1 LEVIVRRITSLF
13 ISLTVVAAGLV
24 FSSQGA
30 NAAPGD
36 LTTTTG
42 TAVAPA
48 AIAAAT
54 PTKIVRLASE
64 NAFLAVG
71 RDVSTSGSKFH
82 LWKIKGDLTIDSTF
96 GAVDLGNDFAYP
108 TPAESVSP
116 YAFHS
121 IGAFV
126 VNERLGKYAISFS
139 RTVKGTA
146 SSDAQVMSIAV
157 GSLSTGAVEAKSV
170 FLSFGQGGSATAASY
185 SAYSTNEFANDQC
198 AAGTGAT
205 VNGAP
210 LSFASASG
218 STLQF
223 RPDGSLFIAL
233 NCDYSN
239 FAQLSPSATGILKTA
254 TSQLYV
260 GLKKSGS
267 TLVIDTSFGTS
278 GRTVIADGAST
289 CPAFLSSIQTVDIGV
304 TSATSTQPYFVHVL
318 SERAKSTT
326 LPATYQMMNL
336 SFVTGF
342 SGCDNSFSS
351 FTTYANSLIPITAS
365 GTPLTAQSLGTAP
378 NPLISRW
385 VIDSSGRWNTLL
397 SVSTGGGM
405 GMTTTY
411 SAVRLANGVLDT
423 SLGAN
428 GQKTLSN
435 LPSSVSVGGTSV
447 GMSYSISGVANTA
460 TDSYFVGFASVS
472 GGGSCSSST
481 TVTQSSYAYQ
491 LSFDTGLITSYGTN
505 GLSAPGTFSR
515 VEKGFCPGGGN
526 AASSYVDSIGRPGYV
541 VNLAA
546 LGSQAAGLV
555 QFRWDAATGV
565 TGGGDGAS
573 AVNTAPTTTTV
584 APTTTTTVAPT
595 TTIAPTTTTVAPK
608 TTTTTVAPTTTTVA
622 QNTTTTTVAS
632 TTTLPRVAAAAPVT
646 QNRIDTVVY
655 AKKLPAAVQTNTAL
669 QVLSATDAKNLD
681 IRTVTPKVCVGLTT
695 SVLLVNSGRCSVQI
709 IDQDTKAV
717 VRSMITTVKASD
729 VRVGSVPTVASP
741 VMFAQASAVLNAAGL
756 AQVQKIAKAAKNASR
771 VVVIGHAASLTN
783 IAQFRFAISRERA
796 ATVKAALIK
805 AGVTATI
812 EIVAQSDN
820 QPVKTAKTASAQ
832 GNNRRADVYIFG

>member
-1 LEVIVRRITSLF
+1 VRRITSLF

-210 LSFASASG
+210 LSLATASG

-223 RPDGSLFIAL
+223 RPDGSLFIGL
-233 NCDYSN
+233 NCEYSN

-254 TSQLYV
+254 TAQLYV
-260 GLKKSGS
+260 GLKASGS
-267 TLVIDTSFGTS
+267 TIVLDTSFGTA
-278 GRTVIADGAST
+278 GRTVIADGTSS
-289 CPAFLSSIQTVDIGV
+289 CPFYLTSIQTVDSGI
-304 TSATSTQPYFVHVL
+304 TSVSSSQPYFVQVL
-318 SERAKSTT
+318 SEAAKTTT

-336 SFVTGF
+336 SYVTGF
-342 SGCDNSFSS
+342 NGCDNSFSS

-365 GTPLTAQSLGTAP
+365 GTRLTAQSLGTAP
-378 NPLISRW
+378 NPNISRW
-385 VIDSSGRWNTLL
+385 VIDTSGRWNTLF

-411 SAVRLANGVLDT
+411 TALRLANGVLDT
-423 SLGAN
+423 TLGAN
-428 GQKTLSN
+428 GQKQVSN
-435 LPSSVSVGGTSV
+435 LPSSISSGGTNVS
-447 GMSYSISGVANTA
+447 MRYSISGIASTA
-460 TDSYFVGFASVS
+460 SDSYFIGFASAS
-472 GGGSCSSST
+472 GGSGSCSSST
-481 TVTQSSYAYQ
+481 TVTQNSFAYQ
-491 LSFDTGLITSYGTN
+491 LSFDTGLVTSYGTN

-515 VEKGFCPGGGN
+515 VEKGFCSGGGN
-526 AASSYVDSIGRPGYV
+526 ASSSYVDSNGRPGYV
-541 VNLAA
+541 VNVAA

-555 QFRWDAATGV
+555 QFKWDAAAGV
-565 TGGGDGAS
+565 KGGGDGVS
-573 AVNTAPTTTTV
+573 AVDTAPTTTTTI
-584 APTTTTTVAPT
+584 APATTTTTVAPT
-595 TTIAPTTTTVAPK
+595 TTSTIAPTTTSTIAPTTTT
-608 TTTTTVAPTTTTVA
+608 
-622 QNTTTTTVAS
+622 
-632 TTTLPRVAAAAPVT
+632 TTTLPRVAAAVRAT
-646 QNRIDTVVY
+646 QNRIDSVVY
-655 AKKLPAAVQTNTAL
+655 SKKLPAAVQTNTAL
-669 QVLSATDAKNLD
+669 KVLSAKDAVDLD
-681 IRTVTPKVCVGLTT
+681 IRTITPKVCVALTT

-717 VRSMITTVKASD
+717 VRSMSTTVKASD

-741 VMFAQASAVLNAAGL
+741 VMFTQASAVLNAAGL

-783 IAQFRFAISRERA
+783 ISEFRFAISRERA
-796 ATVKAALIK
+796 TTVKAALIK
-805 AGVTATI
+805 AGVTAVI

-832 GNNRRADVYIFG
+832 AKNRRADVYIFG

>member
-1 LEVIVRRITSLF
+1 MEAIVRRISSLLM
-13 ISLTVVAAGLV
+13 SLALLASGVALTASLA
-24 FSSQGA
+24 S
-30 NAAPGD
+30 AAPGD

-82 LWKIKGDLTIDSTF
+82 LWKIKSDLTIDSTF

-108 TPAESVSP
+108 TPTESASQSSN
-116 YAFHS
+116 HS
-121 IGAFV
+121 IGALI

-146 SSDAQVMSIAV
+146 SSDATVLSVAV

-170 FLSFGQGGSATAASY
+170 FLSFGQGGSATAADY

-198 AAGTGAT
+198 TTGTGAT

-210 LSFASASG
+210 LSFATASG

-254 TSQLYV
+254 TAQLYV

-267 TLVIDTSFGTS
+267 TIVLDTSFGTS

-289 CPAFLSSIQTVDIGV
+289 CPQYLSSIQTVDSGIAST
-304 TSATSTQPYFVHVL
+304 TSSQPYFVHVL
-318 SERAKSTT
+318 SESTKSTT
-326 LPATYQMMNL
+326 LPATYVMMNL
-336 SFVTGF
+336 SYITGF
-342 SGCDNSFSS
+342 DGCSNSF
-351 FTTYANSLIPITAS
+351 TVGATYANSLIPISAS
-365 GTPLTAQSLGTAP
+365 GTRLTAQSLGTGAM
-378 NPLISRW
+378 PLISRW

-397 SVSTGGGM
+397 RVSTGGGM

-411 SAVRLANGVLDT
+411 TALRLANGVLDT

-435 LPSSVSVGGTSV
+435 LPSSISVGGTSV

-460 TDSYFVGFASVS
+460 TDSYFVGFASAS
-472 GGGSCSSST
+472 GGNGSCSSST
-481 TVTQSSYAYQ
+481 TVTQSSYTYQ

-515 VEKGFCPGGGN
+515 VEKGFCPGGPN
-526 AASSYVDSIGRPGYV
+526 TSSSFVDSNGRPGYV

-573 AVNTAPTTTTV
+573 AVNTAPTSTTVAPTTTTVAPTSTTLTPTSTTTV
-584 APTTTTTVAPT
+584 APTTTTTPRS
-595 TTIAPTTTTVAPK
+595 
-608 TTTTTVAPTTTTVA
+608 TTTTTVAPA
-622 QNTTTTTVAS
+622 
-632 TTTLPRVAAAAPVT
+632 T

-655 AKKLPAAVQTNTAL
+655 AKKLPVVVQTNTAL
-669 QVLSATDAKNLD
+669 QVLSASDAKNLD
-681 IRTVTPKVCVGLTT
+681 IRTTTPKVCVALTT
-695 SVLLVNSGRCSVQI
+695 SILLVNSGSCSVKI

-717 VRSMITTVKASD
+717 VRSMITTAKASD
-729 VRVGSVPTVASP
+729 VRVGSVPTVANP
-741 VMFAQASAVLNAAGL
+741 VMFTQASAVLNAAGL

-796 ATVKAALIK
+796 AAVKAALVK
-805 AGVTATI
+805 AGVTAAI

-820 QPVKTAKTASAQ
+820 QPVKTEKTETAQAK
-832 GNNRRADVYIFG
+832 NRRADVYIFG

>member
-1 LEVIVRRITSLF
+1 MRRITSLF
-13 ISLTVVAAGLV
+13 ISLTVVASGLI
-24 FSSQGA
+24 FSTQGA

-36 LTTTTG
+36 ITTSTG
-42 TAVAPA
+42 TAVSPA
-48 AIAAAT
+48 SISGAT
-54 PTKIVRLASE
+54 PSRIVRLPNE

-71 RDVSTSGSKFH
+71 RVESTSGSKFH
-82 LWKIKGDLTIDSTF
+82 LWKIKSDLTIDSTF

-108 TPAESVSP
+108 TPTESASQ
-116 YAFHS
+116 YSNHS
-121 IGAFV
+121 IGALI

-139 RTVKGTA
+139 RSVKGTA
-146 SSDAQVMSIAV
+146 SSDATVLSVAV

-170 FLSFGQGGSATAASY
+170 FLSFGQGGSATAADY
-185 SAYSTNEFANDQC
+185 SAYSTNEFPKDQC
-198 AAGTGAT
+198 TAGTGAT

-210 LSFASASG
+210 LSFATASG

-254 TSQLYV
+254 TAQLYV

-267 TLVIDTSFGTS
+267 TLVLDTSFGTS

-289 CPAFLSSIQTVDIGV
+289 CPQYLSSIQTVDSGITLT
-304 TSATSTQPYFVHVL
+304 TSSQPYFVHVL
-318 SERAKSTT
+318 SESTKSTT
-326 LPATYQMMNL
+326 LPATYVMMNL
-336 SFVTGF
+336 SFITGF
-342 SGCDNSFSS
+342 DGCSNSF
-351 FTTYANSLIPITAS
+351 TVGATYANSLIPITAS
-365 GTPLTAQSLGTAP
+365 GTRLTAQSLGTGAM
-378 NPLISRW
+378 PLISRW
-385 VIDSSGRWNTLL
+385 VIDTSGRWNTLL
-397 SVSTGGGM
+397 RVSSGM
-405 GMTTTY
+405 GMNMTTTY
-411 SAVRLANGVLDT
+411 TALRLANGVLDT
-423 SLGAN
+423 SLGAS

-435 LPSSVSVGGTSV
+435 LPSSISVGGTSV

-460 TDSYFVGFASVS
+460 TDSYFVGFASATAG
-472 GGGSCSSST
+472 GGGSCSSNT
-481 TVTQSSYAYQ
+481 TVTQSSYTYQ

-526 AASSYVDSIGRPGYV
+526 VSSSFVDSNGRPGYV

-573 AVNTAPTTTTV
+573 AVNTAPT
-584 APTTTTTVAPT
+584 P
-595 TTIAPTTTTVAPK
+595 
-608 TTTTTVAPTTTTVA
+608 TTTVAPTTTTVTP
-622 QNTTTTTVAS
+622 TTTTTVAPVVAQRTDRKVYS
-632 TTTLPRVAAAAPVT
+632 TKLPKVVQSDSAL
-646 QNRIDTVVY
+646 TVLTAKE
-655 AKKLPAAVQTNTAL
+655 AKK
-669 QVLSATDAKNLD
+669 LD
-681 IRTVTPKVCVGLTT
+681 IRTVTPKTCVALTT

-709 IDQDTKAV
+709 IDQETKAV
-717 VRSMITTVKASD
+717 VRSLSTTIKTSD
-729 VRVGSVPTVASP
+729 VGVGSVPTVASP
-741 VMFAQASAVLNAAGL
+741 VMFNQASAILNAAGT
-756 AQVQKIAKAAKNASR
+756 AQIQKIAAAAKGARR

-783 IAQFRFAISRERA
+783 VTEYRFAISRERA
-796 ATVKAALIK
+796 KAVKAALIK

-820 QPVKTAKTASAQ
+820 QPVKTKKTEASQAK
-832 GNNRRADVYIFG
+832 NRRADVYIFR

>member
-1 LEVIVRRITSLF
+1 MRRISSLLM
-13 ISLTVVAAGLV
+13 SLALLASGVALTASLA
-24 FSSQGA
+24 S
-30 NAAPGD
+30 AAPGD

-71 RDVSTSGSKFH
+71 RDVSTSGSQFH

-108 TPAESVSP
+108 TPAESVSQ
-116 YAFHS
+116 YSNHL
-121 IGAFV
+121 IGALI

-139 RTVKGTA
+139 RSVKGTA
-146 SSDAQVMSIAV
+146 SSDATVLSIAV

-170 FLSFGQGGSATAASY
+170 FLSFGQGGSATAADY
-185 SAYSTNEFANDQC
+185 SAYSTNQFFDDQC
-198 AAGTGAT
+198 TAGTGAT

-210 LSFASASG
+210 LSFATASG

-239 FAQLSPSATGILKTA
+239 FAQLSPSAAGTLTTA

-267 TLVIDTSFGTS
+267 TLVLDTSFGTS

-289 CPAFLSSIQTVDIGV
+289 CPKYLSSIQTVDSGI

-318 SERAKSTT
+318 SESARSTT

-336 SFVTGF
+336 SFLTGF
-342 SGCDNSFSS
+342 DGCSNSF
-351 FTTYANSLIPITAS
+351 TIGDTYTNSLIPITAS
-365 GTPLTAQSLGTAP
+365 GTLLTAQSLGTGAM
-378 NPLISRW
+378 PLISRW

-397 SVSTGGGM
+397 RVSSGM
-405 GMTTTY
+405 GMNMTTTY
-411 SAVRLANGVLDT
+411 TALRLANGVLDT
-423 SLGAN
+423 SLGAS

-435 LPSSVSVGGTSV
+435 LPSSISVGGTSV

-460 TDSYFVGFASVS
+460 TDSYFVGFASATAG

-481 TVTQSSYAYQ
+481 TVTQSSYTYQ

-526 AASSYVDSIGRPGYV
+526 AASSYVDSNGRPGYV

-573 AVNTAPTTTTV
+573 AVNTAPTSTTTV
-584 APTTTTTVAPT
+584 APTTTTVAPTSTTLAPTSPTTIAPTTTTTPRSTTTTVAPT
-595 TTIAPTTTTVAPK
+595 TTTVATTVAPK
-608 TTTTTVAPTTTTVA
+608 TTTTTVAPA
-622 QNTTTTTVAS
+622 
-632 TTTLPRVAAAAPVT
+632 T

-655 AKKLPAAVQTNTAL
+655 AKKLPVVVQTNTAL
-669 QVLSATDAKNLD
+669 QVLSASDAKNLD
-681 IRTVTPKVCVGLTT
+681 IRTTTPKVCVALTT
-695 SVLLVNSGRCSVQI
+695 SVLLVNSGSCSVKI
-709 IDQDTKAV
+709 VDQDTKAV
-717 VRSMITTVKASD
+717 VRSMITTAKASD
-729 VRVGSVPTVASP
+729 VRVGSVPTVGNP
-741 VMFAQASAVLNAAGL
+741 VMFTQASAVLNAAGL

-783 IAQFRFAISRERA
+783 ISQFRFAISRERA
-796 ATVKAALIK
+796 AAVKAALVK
-805 AGVTATI
+805 AGVTAAI

-820 QPVKTAKTASAQ
+820 QPVKTEKTETAQAK
-832 GNNRRADVYIFG
+832 NRRADVYIFG